1 VKDYFRNMA
10 FTSAPDLP
18 FASRWRDVYIASAAR
33 GVSVCGD
40 FLAATALVLA
50 VQAAGGGGLA
60 VSALLLAATLPLV
73 VLAPVTGRL
82 ADRVDSRTL
91 LVAAG
96 LAQAAVCAMLAFL
109 TDHVLIVVLVAV
121 LASGLAVT
129 QPTIAALIPTMVRRA
144 DLPRASAVNQTAG
157 SLGVLVGPALAGVLV
172 GEFGPRL
179 PRLLAA
185 AGYLAVV
192 VAGLALRTRRGARTG
207 TMVAPATP
215 AAPDVAPAPPIAA
228 AAAWRIS
235 ADPLLRAM
243 IISLAAVIA
252 AVGAINV
259 VEVFF
264 IRDTLRSSTT
274 NFGLIIAC
282 WTGGVLVGAWLLA
295 RPAARARGDGNL
307 VRGVLLMLGACCA
320 VLPISATVGA
330 VGWLFP
336 LWIMGGVF
344 NGGLNTFSAVVMGG
358 RVPEH
363 ARGRAFAALNGA
375 VQGAAM
381 FGYLA
386 GGLLVG
392 HVPTRP
398 LVAGLGIG
406 GMLVVAVLSPSVARA
421 ARRERAATSRA
432 TATAATIPAAA

>member
-1 VKDYFRNMA
+1 
-10 FTSAPDLP
+10 
-18 FASRWRDVYIASAAR
+18 
-33 GVSVCGD
+33 
-40 FLAATALVLA
+40 
-50 VQAAGGGGLA
+50 
-60 VSALLLAATLPLV
+60 
-73 VLAPVTGRL
+73 
-82 ADRVDSRTL
+82 
-91 LVAAG
+91 
-96 LAQAAVCAMLAFL
+96 
-109 TDHVLIVVLVAV
+109 
-121 LASGLAVT
+121 
-129 QPTIAALIPTMVRRA
+129 
-144 DLPRASAVNQTAG
+144 
-157 SLGVLVGPALAGVLV
+157 
-172 GEFGPRL
+172 
-179 PRLLAA
+179 
-185 AGYLAVV
+185 
-192 VAGLALRTRRGARTG
+192 
-207 TMVAPATP
+207 
-215 AAPDVAPAPPIAA
+215 
-228 AAAWRIS
+228 
-235 ADPLLRAM
+235 
-243 IISLAAVIA
+243 
-252 AVGAINV
+252 
-259 VEVFF
+259 VFF

-274 NFGLIIAC
+274 NFGLISAC

-336 LWIMGGVF
+336 LWIIGGVF

>member
-1 VKDYFRNMA
+1 
-10 FTSAPDLP
+10 
-18 FASRWRDVYIASAAR
+18 VYIASAAR

-73 VLAPVTGRL
+73 VLAPITGRL

-129 QPTIAALIPTMVRRA
+129 QPTIAALIPAMVRRA

-192 VAGLALRTRRGARTG
+192 VAGLALGTRRGTRTG
-207 TMVAPATP
+207 TTVAPATP
-215 AAPDVAPAPPIAA
+215 AAPDVVPAAPIAA
-228 AAAWRIS
+228 AAAWRIW

-274 NFGLIIAC
+274 NFGLISAC

-336 LWIMGGVF
+336 LWIIGGVF
-344 NGGLNTFSAVVMGG
+344 NGGLNTFSAVVMGS

-406 GMLVVAVLSPSVARA
+406 GLLVVAVLSPSVARA